1 MIDVK
6 EFASSSN
13 GDRWFLGKNEVTQEA
28 YVLHRGNPSSGG
40 HETET
45 PVQQFLNTRP
55 FGPEREALLA
65 LLGAGDDRGN
75 EVQDRYTTSEI

>member
-1 MIDVK
+1 MTNLK

-13 GDRWFLGKNEVTQEA
+13 GDRWFLGTKESQEIF
-28 YVLHRGNPSSGG
+28 VLHRGNLPSGG

-45 PVQQFLNTRP
+45 SVQQFLNTRP

-65 LLGAGDDRGN
+65 LLSVADNPSDDSQRT
-75 EVQDRYTTSEI
+75 YTSSSI

>member
-1 MIDVK
+1 MNNLT

-13 GDRWFLGKNEVTQEA
+13 GDRWFLGTNELTQQA
-28 YVLHRGNPSSGG
+28 FVLHRGNPSSGG
-40 HETET
+40 HETRT

-65 LLGAGDDRGN
+65 LIAADDSGDQN
-75 EVQDRYTTSEI
+75 QESFMPTAP